1 MPSNAAEERRLVDA
15 VQIGDEFGLSPGRV
29 NALHADR
36 ENTGF
41 PAARPRKGR
50 GGKQEWEYGGV
61 AEYFANREAS
71 NRLANLT
78 EDASGDPDELLNA
91 SQVAKELGYKNPN
104 QITTYMR
111 DHPGYFAEPD
121 VVEHLGSEER
131 PWTKMLWY
139 RRTIT
144 AWRKERRGKGRREGN
159 TRTAPALPEVAA
171 DGDPDEL
178 LVAPQA
184 AALLGF
190 KSVNT
195 FSSSLS
201 QGNLPLLKEDDGK
214 VLGSRGRKSRAWTR
228 RRVLEQKAARSSR

>member
-61 AEYFANREAS
+61 AEYFADREAS
-71 NRLANLT
+71 NRLAHLS
-78 EDASGDPDELLNA
+78 EDAGGDPDELLNA

-104 QITTYMR
+104 QITTYLR

-121 VVEHLGSEER
+121 VVEHLGTKEH
-131 PWTKMLWY
+131 PWTRMRWY

-159 TRTAPALPEVAA
+159 IRTAPALPKVSL

-178 LVAPQA
+178 LVAPQV

-201 QGNLPLLKEDDGK
+201 QGNLPLLKGHDVKLPG
-214 VLGSRGRKSRAWTR
+214 GRGRPRRAWPR
-228 RRVLEQKAARSSR
+228 GRVMEQKAAREQ

>member
-1 MPSNAAEERRLVDA
+1 MPSDTETEARRLVDA
-15 VQIGDEFGLSPGRV
+15 VQIGAEFNLSPGRV

-36 ENTGF
+36 EKTGF
-41 PAARPRKGR
+41 PAARRKNGR
-50 GGKQEWEYGGV
+50 KQEWDYSEV
-61 AEYFANREAS
+61 AMYFADRDAL
-71 NRLANLT
+71 NRLANLP
-78 EDASGDPDELLNA
+78 AGAGDPDELLNA

-131 PWTKMLWY
+131 PWTRMQWY

-144 AWRKERRGKGRREGN
+144 AWRKERPGRGRREGN
-159 TRTAPALPEVAA
+159 TRTPPALPKVSP

-178 LVAPQA
+178 LAAPQA

-195 FSSSLS
+195 FSSSLA
-201 QGNLPLLKEDDGK
+201 QGNLPLLKESDGQ
-214 VLGSRGRKSRAWTR
+214 VPGSRGRKSRAWTR
-228 RRVLEQKAARSSR
+228 RRVLDQKAARSPR